1 MENSEPLRCQGEK
14 VLKAAGSHADL
25 AGVSRLAPI
34 ALASLIAGCGAAARP
49 AATPAPTTPPPPA
62 PLIDA
67 HAPKANTF
75 EGYRQQQL
83 DAARRLREAIAQAR
97 RSPSVEASLRVARLT
112 GRISPA
118 AEDAWRRDW
127 ANANATL
134 GRLSGTRRGELAY
147 VVDAV
152 AALAAQHALTA
163 ERIEPA
169 FLVLRNNTSFW
180 SRSPLPASGY
190 RTTFGR
196 DPAIFQYYPGHGM
209 QLQPL
214 ASWGRAN
221 ALAGAC
227 LTALKTGS
235 RRHPCRKA
243 ALTATLDRLASL
255 GVTRNGYLAWEY
267 YFAYGSGTP
276 PWVSGMTQA
285 TAAQALARG
294 YRALHRRRWRRTAL
308 RALGAFQQAPP
319 YGVSVPAPG
328 GNHYLLYSFAPGY
341 RVINADLQAVLGLS
355 DTARFTR
362 SPLAKRLFRRG
373 DRAARRAVAGFD
385 TGAWSLY
392 SARGA
397 ESTLSYHDLT
407 AGFLTGLCDR
417 LRAKVYCSAGRRF
430 KRYEKEPTKIAVA
443 PVAKPRAFK
452 PLELRF
458 TLSKISSVQ
467 VRVWGTRG
475 LTLSRD
481 LQLPRGRHGVSWSP
495 PGRGRYHLRIV
506 ARGPSG
512 PAGVALKT
520 IQIKLPK
527 PKPKHSPR
535 HRSKTRNRVGDAW
548 PRDGAR
554 RAVTKP

>member
-1 MENSEPLRCQGEK
+1 
-14 VLKAAGSHADL
+14 VLKAAGAHADL
-25 AGVSRLAPI
+25 AGVRTLAPI
-34 ALASLIAGCGAAARP
+34 ALAALIAGCGAAARP
-49 AATPAPTTPPPPA
+49 AATPAPTTPPPA
-62 PLIDA
+62 PLSVDG
-67 HAPKANTF
+67 HAPKSDTF
-75 EGYRQQQL
+75 AGYEKAER
-83 DAARRLREAIAQAR
+83 DAAQRLREAIAQAR
-97 RSPSVEASLRVARLT
+97 RSPSVEAALRVARLT
-112 GRISPA
+112 RRISPA
-118 AEDAWRRDW
+118 AEDSLRRDW

-134 GRLSGTRRGELAY
+134 GRLSGTRRSELAY
-147 VVDAV
+147 VVNSIS
-152 AALAAQHALTA
+152 ALAAQHALTSD
-163 ERIEPA
+163 RIDPT

-180 SRSPLPASGY
+180 SRAALPASGF

-227 LTALKTGS
+227 LQALRTHS
-235 RRHPCRKA
+235 RKHPCRKA
-243 ALTATLDRLASL
+243 ALTTSLDRLASL
-255 GVTRNGYLAWEY
+255 AAKRSGYTAWEY

-285 TAAQALARG
+285 TAAQALSRG
-294 YRALHRRRWRRTAL
+294 YEALGNRRWKKTAL
-308 RALGAFQQAPP
+308 SALGAFRQAPP

-355 DTARFTR
+355 DTAKFTR
-362 SPLAKRLFRRG
+362 SPLARRLFRRG
-373 DRAARRAVAGFD
+373 DRAARKAVAGFD

-392 SARGA
+392 SDRGA

-407 AGFLTGLCDR
+407 AGFLVGLCDR
-417 LRAKVYCSAGRRF
+417 LRAKVYCSAGKRF

-443 PVAKPRAFK
+443 PVRKPHAFK
-452 PLELRF
+452 PLELSF
-458 TLSKISSVQ
+458 TLSKVSTVQ

-481 LQLPRGRHGVSWSP
+481 LSLPRGRHGVSWSP
-495 PGRGRYHLRIV
+495 PGRGRYRLRIV
-506 ARGPSG
+506 AHGPSG
-512 PAGVALKT
+512 PAGVALET
-520 IQIKLPK
+520 IRVKLPK
-527 PKPKHSPR
+527 PKHHKKKKR
-535 HRSKTRNRVGDAW
+535 
-548 PRDGAR
+548 PRDDAR

>member
-1 MENSEPLRCQGEK
+1 VDR
-14 VLKAAGSHADL
+14 
-25 AGVSRLAPI
+25 
-34 ALASLIAGCGAAARP
+34 
-49 AATPAPTTPPPPA
+49 
-62 PLIDA
+62 
-67 HAPKANTF
+67 HAPKADTF
-75 EGYRQQQL
+75 AQYEQQRI
-83 DAARRLREAIAQAR
+83 DAARRLREAIAGAR
-97 RSPSVEASLRVARLT
+97 RSTSVLGALRVARLT

-118 AEDAWRRDW
+118 AEDALRRDW

-134 GRLSGTRRGELAY
+134 GRLSGTRRGELGY
-147 VVDAV
+147 VVNTV
-152 AALAAQHALTA
+152 SALAAQHALTS
-163 ERIEPA
+163 ERIDPT

-180 SRSPLPASGY
+180 ARAPLPASGF

-227 LTALKTGS
+227 LKAIQTRS
-235 RRHPCRKA
+235 RKHPCRKA
-243 ALTATLDRLASL
+243 ALTASLDRLAGL
-255 GVTRNGYLAWEY
+255 AATRSGYLAWEY

-294 YRALHRRRWRRTAL
+294 YKALGFKRWKRTAVS
-308 RALGAFQQAPP
+308 ALGAFQQPPP

-328 GNHYLLYSFAPGY
+328 GAHYLLYSFAPGY
-341 RVINADLQAVLGLS
+341 RVLNGDLQAVLGLR
-355 DTARFTR
+355 DTATFTR
-362 SPLAKRLFRRG
+362 SPIAKRLFRRG

-392 SARGA
+392 SDRGA

-407 AGFLTGLCDR
+407 AGFLVGLCDR
-417 LRAKVYCSAGRRF
+417 VKAKVYCSAGKRF

-443 PVAKPRAFK
+443 PVVKPRAMRR
-452 PLELRF
+452 LELSF
-458 TLSKISSVQ
+458 TLSKVSTVQ
-467 VRVWGTRG
+467 VQVWGARG
-475 LTLSRD
+475 LSLSRD
-481 LQLPRGRHGVSWSP
+481 LQLPRGRHGLAWRP
-495 PGRGRYHLRIV
+495 PGRGRYRLRIV

-520 IQIKLPK
+520 IRVKLPK
-527 PKPKHSPR
+527 PKPKHGPR
-535 HRSKTRNRVGDAW
+535 HRSKSRHGVGDAW

>member
-1 MENSEPLRCQGEK
+1 
-14 VLKAAGSHADL
+14 VLKAAGAHADL
-25 AGVSRLAPI
+25 AGVRKLAPI
-34 ALASLIAGCGAAARP
+34 ALAWLIAGCGATAHP
-49 AATPAPTTPPPPA
+49 SATPAPTTPPPA
-62 PLIDA
+62 PLAADGY
-67 HAPKANTF
+67 APKSDSFA
-75 EGYRQQQL
+75 GYDKAER
-83 DAARRLREAIAQAR
+83 DAAQRLKEAIAQAR
-97 RSPSVEASLRVARLT
+97 RSPTVEASLRVARLT
-112 GRISPA
+112 RRISPVT
-118 AEDAWRRDW
+118 EDWLRRDW

-134 GRLSGTRRGELAY
+134 GKLTGVRHNELAY
-147 VVDAV
+147 VVGSIN
-152 AALAAQHALTA
+152 ALAAQHALTA
-163 ERIEPA
+163 DRIDPT
-169 FLVLRNNTSFW
+169 FLVLRNNTRFW
-180 SRSPLPASGY
+180 SSAPMPSSGF
-190 RTTFGR
+190 RTTFGK

-227 LTALKTGS
+227 LTALRTHS
-235 RRHPCRKA
+235 RKHPCRKA
-243 ALTATLDRLASL
+243 ALTTSLDRLASL
-255 GVTRNGYLAWEY
+255 AATRSGYAAWEY
-267 YFAYGSGTP
+267 YFAYGTGSP

-285 TAAQALARG
+285 TAAQALSRG
-294 YRALHRRRWRRTAL
+294 YRALRYKRWRKTAVS
-308 RALGAFQQAPP
+308 ALGAFRQPPP

-328 GNHYLLYSFAPGY
+328 GTHYLLYSFAPGY

-355 DTARFTR
+355 DTAKFTR
-362 SPLAKRLFRRG
+362 SPIAKRLFRRG

-407 AGFLTGLCDR
+407 AGFLNGLCDR
-417 LRAKVYCSAGRRF
+417 LRAKVYCKAGKRF

-443 PVAKPRAFK
+443 PVRKPHAFK
-452 PLELRF
+452 PLELSF
-458 TLSKISSVQ
+458 TLSKISTVQ
-467 VRVWGTRG
+467 VRVWGTKG

-481 LQLPRGRHGVSWSP
+481 LSLPRGRHGVSWSP
-495 PGRGRYHLRIV
+495 PGRGRYRLRIV

-520 IQIKLPK
+520 IQVKLPK
-527 PKPKHSPR
+527 PKPKHK
-535 HRSKTRNRVGDAW
+535 HKHETKQ

>member
-1 MENSEPLRCQGEK
+1 MERREPFRCQGAN
-14 VLKAAGSHADL
+14 VLKAAGSGADL
-25 AGVSRLAPI
+25 AGVRQLAAI
-34 ALASLIAGCGAAARP
+34 ALASLIAGCGAAAHP
-49 AATPAPTTPPPPA
+49 AATPAPTTPPAPA
-62 PLIDA
+62 PLVDPY
-67 HAPKANTF
+67 APKADTF
-75 EGYRQQQL
+75 EGYEQQRIE
-83 DAARRLREAIAQAR
+83 AARRLRQAIVEAR
-97 RSPSVEASLRVARLT
+97 RSTSVEASLRVARLT
-112 GRISPA
+112 RRISPA
-118 AEDAWRRDW
+118 AEDSLRRDW

-134 GRLSGTRRGELAY
+134 GKLSGTRRSELAY
-147 VVDAV
+147 VVNSIS
-152 AALAAQHALTA
+152 ALASQHALTS

-169 FLVLRNNTSFW
+169 FLVLRDNTSFW
-180 SRSPLPASGY
+180 SRAPLPASGY

-227 LTALKTGS
+227 LTAIHTHS

-243 ALTATLDRLASL
+243 ALTASLDRLASL
-255 GVTRNGYLAWEY
+255 GATRSGYLAWEY

-294 YRALHRRRWRRTAL
+294 YRALGNPRWRRVAL
-308 RALGAFQQAPP
+308 RALGAFRQPPP

-355 DTARFTR
+355 DTAKFTR
-362 SPLAKRLFRRG
+362 SPVARRLFRRG

-407 AGFLTGLCDR
+407 AGFLAGLCDR
-417 LRAKVYCSAGRRF
+417 VRAKVYCSAGKRF
-430 KRYEKEPTKIAVA
+430 KRYEKEPTKIDVA

-467 VRVWGTRG
+467 VRVWGRRG
-475 LTLSRD
+475 LTLARD
-481 LQLPRGRHGVSWSP
+481 LQLARGRHGLSWSP
-495 PGRGRYHLRIV
+495 PGRGSYRLRIV

-520 IQIKLPK
+520 IKVKLPK
-527 PKPKHSPR
+527 PHKKHHKKR
-535 HRSKTRNRVGDAW
+535 R

-554 RAVTKP
+554 HAVTRP

>member
-1 MENSEPLRCQGEK
+1 
-14 VLKAAGSHADL
+14 VLKAAGPHADL
-25 AGVSRLAPI
+25 AGVRSVRSRARVRQLAPI

-49 AATPAPTTPPPPA
+49 AATPAPTTPPPA
-62 PLIDA
+62 PLSLDG
-67 HAPKANTF
+67 HAPKSDTF
-75 EGYRQQQL
+75 AGYEKAER
-83 DAARRLREAIAQAR
+83 DAAQRLRQAIAQAR
-97 RSPSVEASLRVARLT
+97 RSTSVEAALRVSRLT

-118 AEDAWRRDW
+118 AEDSLRRDW

-134 GRLSGTRRGELAY
+134 GKLSGTRRSELAY
-147 VVDAV
+147 VVNSIS
-152 AALAAQHALTA
+152 ALAAQHALTSD
-163 ERIEPA
+163 RIDPT

-180 SRSPLPASGY
+180 SRAALPASGF

-227 LTALKTGS
+227 LQALRTHS
-235 RRHPCRKA
+235 RKHPCRKA
-243 ALTATLDRLASL
+243 ALTASLDRLASL
-255 GVTRNGYLAWEY
+255 AAKRSGYTAWEY

-285 TAAQALARG
+285 TAAQALSRG
-294 YRALHRRRWRRTAL
+294 YKALGNKRWKKTAL
-308 RALGAFQQAPP
+308 SALGAFRQAPP

-355 DTARFTR
+355 DTAKFTR
-362 SPLAKRLFRRG
+362 SPIAKRLFRRG

-392 SARGA
+392 SDRGA

-407 AGFLTGLCDR
+407 AGFLVGLCDR
-417 LRAKVYCSAGRRF
+417 LRAKVYCSAGKRF

-443 PVAKPRAFK
+443 PVRKPHAFK
-452 PLELRF
+452 PLELSF
-458 TLSKISSVQ
+458 TLSKVSTVQ

-481 LQLPRGRHGVSWSP
+481 LSLPRGRHGVAWSP
-495 PGRGRYHLRIV
+495 PGRGRYRLRIV

-512 PAGVALKT
+512 PAGVALET
-520 IQIKLPK
+520 IRVKLPK
-527 PKPKHSPR
+527 PKPKHKK
-535 HRSKTRNRVGDAW
+535 HKTKRR
-548 PRDGAR
+548 PRDDAR